1 MVRIGAVWG
10 RGRAGA
16 PPPPSTSQRSTAC
29 AWQLRHKR
37 SLGGGSM
44 PFFSVSAAPCHRNS
58 RHVTCSA
65 CWPFR
70 LVADWHLQSNFID
83 ILPDPRCSQV
93 ITGIRCKDA
102 AGTRISNFLA
112 QTLGA
117 ASLTPNVLCR
127 TQAVRNAH
135 RCGTPPPLAHVL
147 GLPCVPFALAPSQ
160 MRGGPSRAARPSIAV
175 FLTRALISTPSQRP
189 TPPARRVL

>member
-37 SLGGGSM
+37 SLGGGTM
-44 PFFSVSAAPCHRNS
+44 HFFSVSAAPCHRNS

-135 RCGTPPPLAHVL
+135 RCGTPPRWLMCSGFPAFRSPSLPRRCVGGRAVL
-147 GLPCVPFALAPSQ
+147 PDH
-160 MRGGPSRAARPSIAV
+160 RSRYS
-175 FLTRALISTPSQRP
+175 
-189 TPPARRVL
+189 